1 MVTLKEEYKMSKLEI
16 EEYNALPDNLPE
28 NKLTAK
34 QIELV
39 DRLYR
44 KYIGGKITMGWGTE
58 LYQVEKSEKW
68 PSGPRVKTHE
78 AKRFVLGNLVEKQ
91 DSKRMNY
98 KKAAQMFWSAITCRP
113 AYGKLIQEI
122 YNVPTSY

>member
-1 MVTLKEEYKMSKLEI
+1 MVTLKEEFKMTKLEI

-28 NKLTAK
+28 TKLTSK

-44 KYIGGKITMGWGTE
+44 KYIGGKITMGWGTPLFEVE
-58 LYQVEKSEKW
+58 LKEKW
-68 PSGPRVKTHE
+68 PSGPRVKRHE
-78 AKRFVLGNLVEKQ
+78 AKRFILGNLVSKQ
-91 DSKRMNY
+91 DSKRINY
-98 KKAAQMFWSAITCRP
+98 KKAANMFWSALTCRP
-113 AYGKLIQEI
+113 TYAKLIQEV